1 MANVFFKINM
11 NNKTIILSPISS
23 GKSFFICSQGK
34 HNSYCN
40 EYLSTENNY
49 IKDKNINMGGTS
61 PIIPTSHPLYK
72 SWDEVYKIG
81 VRIFSEMDSN
91 NEFLIFN
98 GGGII
103 SWLKK
108 LYNEIDLKIVI
119 IDKDIHYSYFKK
131 ITEENNKFTS
141 EYKKQLL
148 DVNFMSEEKFSW
160 WYINEERNCYK
171 KLAKIYNIP
180 IYKSFEEACE

>member
-91 NEFLIFN
+91 NKFLIFN
-98 GGGII
+98 GGLELDFDVRSRI
-103 SWLKK
+103 SQF
-108 LYNEIDLKIVI
+108 Y
-119 IDKDIHYSYFKK
+119 YSTVHFPPKY
-131 ITEENNKFTS
+131 TS
-141 EYKKQLL
+141 LTI
-148 DVNFMSEEKFSW
+148 F
-160 WYINEERNCYK
+160 
-171 KLAKIYNIP
+171 
-180 IYKSFEEACE
+180 